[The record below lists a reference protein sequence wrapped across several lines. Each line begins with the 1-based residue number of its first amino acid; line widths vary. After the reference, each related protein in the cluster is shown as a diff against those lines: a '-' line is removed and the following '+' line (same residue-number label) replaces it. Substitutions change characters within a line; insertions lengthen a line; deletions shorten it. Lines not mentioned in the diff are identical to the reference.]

1 LSAHDEDLRLPT
13 YSREQLLEYV
23 DYCLGKVDEVFAD
36 LTDDRAEEPVA
47 DSHRHRGTPVGKM
60 LVVGLT
66 HLQMHTAQIRAF
78 LVTRGV
84 PWAGE

>member
-1 LSAHDEDLRLPT
+1 VPPT
-13 YSREQLLEYV
+13 YSREQLLVYV

-36 LTDDRAEEPVA
+36 LTDERAEEPVA
-47 DSHRHRGTPVGKM
+47 DSHRHRGTPVGEM